1 MSGQAV
7 LPGNDIG
14 PSFIWTL
21 YLEKYNELSIYD
33 LTKMTFDQYVNLS
46 REDMKEL
53 NDYALPIKRRREAD
67 EAAKAAQQASV
78 ERQLSQAAN
87 IATRQP
93 SPGAGNPRNIIGN
106 MT

>member
-1 MSGQAV
+1 MSGIAV

-14 PSFIWTL
+14 PSFIWSV
-21 YLEKYNELSIYD
+21 YLEKYNDLPIFD
-33 LTKMTFDQYVNLS
+33 LTKMRFDQYLSLS

-53 NDYALPIKRRREAD
+53 NEYALTVKRRREAD

-78 ERQLSQAAN
+78 ERQLAAAAN
-87 IATRQP
+87 NINKPP